1 MTQNVVFVLWQQSA
15 CIKTPDTRPLYWMRK
30 VFGIGYVS
38 QRCDGMSELRINGY
52 ARVRDILTQMLP
64 YIRFKKVQANA
75 MIRACDILA
84 NEKFSELGETQL
96 RELVELVQVVQNEN
110 YSSRQKRTRS
120 ELLKQL
126 GLTP

>member
-1 MTQNVVFVLWQQSA
+1 
-15 CIKTPDTRPLYWMRK
+15 
-30 VFGIGYVS
+30 
-38 QRCDGMSELRINGY
+38 
-52 ARVRDILTQMLP
+52 MLP

-75 MIRACDILA
+75 MICACDILA

-96 RELVELVQVVQNEN
+96 RELVELVLVVQNEN